1 MKGKLRNSKDLNKTY
16 ISLFII
22 MLALSI
28 VAISTFAY
36 FIAHRGNDTAIT
48 FGTISLSD
56 DTQVGLTS
64 VLYDVVPGNNIVDS
78 TLCFSKTTQSQPF
91 YIRTKIRF
99 FVDEGPDEQFQVFLD
114 TLNNCTNFNIYT
126 DVQNGAEWSEK
137 IGDYFYLVS
146 ESTVNDLF
154 VVEST
159 DNYIFS
165 ENIKIPEEL
174 IQLPDFY
181 QYMKVVKF
189 EIKFQAIQSANM
201 SEFTFEE
208 MTDWFD
214 ITFQQL

>member
-1 MKGKLRNSKDLNKTY
+1 
-16 ISLFII
+16 

-28 VAISTFAY
+28 LAVSTFAY
-36 FIAHRGNDTAIT
+36 FVAHRGADTPIT

-56 DTQVGLTS
+56 DTQVGLQS

-91 YIRTKIRF
+91 YIRTKINF
-99 FVDEGPDEQFQVFLD
+99 FVDDGPDEQFQVFLD
-114 TLNNCTNFNIYT
+114 TLNNCTNFNIYS
-126 DVQNGAEWSEK
+126 DIQNGAEWSEK
-137 IGDYFYLVS
+137 IDDYFYLVN

-154 VVEST
+154 IVEST
-159 DNYIFS
+159 DNFIFS

-174 IQLPDFY
+174 IQLPNFY

-201 SEFTFEE
+201 SEFSFEE
-208 MTDWFD
+208 MADWFD
-214 ITFQQL
+214 ITFEQL